1 MEQLDKKTQKAF
13 FAKAAQFRKFSGTAN
28 QTVDI
33 DTSDLENLSNEEV
46 NAIEGNVSHKIQ
58 LKKDDEA

>member
-13 FAKAAQFRKFSGTAN
+13 LAKTAQFRKFSGTAN

-33 DTSDLENLSNEEV
+33 DTSDIENLSNEEV
-46 NAIEGNVSHKIQ
+46 NAIAGNVSHKIQ
-58 LKKDDEA
+58 LKQENES

>member
-33 DTSDLENLSNEEV
+33 DTSGIEKLSTEEV
-46 NAIEGNVSHKIQ
+46 NAIAGNASLKRQPEGK
-58 LKKDDEA
+58 